1 MSEDG
6 REHVH
11 TLSAADNLCR
21 LLGAH
26 IGGHVPEEV
35 SRILRDVLPAARRS
49 LGPDHSLTLSLS
61 EKNFYAALQ
70 AWRLR
75 TSNWPEGTTDSMKL
89 EALNQ
94 VFDPLDELASRRRRV
109 LGATHH
115 DTLRLE
121 QIRQLLAGTRQRLTR
136 MYRDGTASDLYRG
149 PPADDARVQERLRE
163 AFPD

>member
-1 MSEDG
+1 
-6 REHVH
+6 
-11 TLSAADNLCR
+11 
-21 LLGAH
+21 
-26 IGGHVPEEV
+26 
-35 SRILRDVLPAARRS
+35 
-49 LGPDHSLTLSLS
+49 
-61 EKNFYAALQ
+61 
-70 AWRLR
+70 
-75 TSNWPEGTTDSMKL
+75 MKL

-163 AFPD
+163 AFHDGGPRG